1 MDTKKLDF
9 PNKGS
14 NDPANGEQ
22 NPNIDPELE
31 V

>member
-9 PNKGS
+9 PNRGN
-14 NDPANGEQ
+14 NDSTNPEQ